1 MRHWAYDYLNK
12 PWLIGGRGPDNFDCW
27 GLVYCI
33 YRDRYGIL
41 LPAYPTI
48 TSKNMLAVTKAI
60 TSGAAESDWVKLKE
74 PIDGCVVALSKNTK
88 ILHHVGIYLDIDR
101 GVLLHA
107 TDAGAVIAQSM
118 HDLNRFGW
126 RRIEYYKHKD
136 YQP

>member
-1 MRHWAYDYLNK
+1 MAAADQII
-12 PWLIGGRGPDNFDCW
+12 LIAGGWSIAFTDQ
-27 GLVYCI
+27 
-33 YRDRYGIL
+33 YGIL

-74 PIDGCVVALSKNTK
+74 PIDGCVVALSKNMR
-88 ILHHVGIYLDIDR
+88 ILHHVGIYLAIDR

-107 TDAGAVIAQSM
+107 TDSGSVIAQSIN
-118 HDLNRFGW
+118 DLNRWGW
-126 RRIEYYKHKD
+126 RRIEYYAHKD